1 MFLIS
6 LQVDISPNILV
17 TERKANNTIFTV
29 TSGILGSVAGLLAV
43 FGSAVKF
50 SEDNM
55 NKFKKKIKQK

>member
-1 MFLIS
+1 MLLF
-6 LQVDISPNILV
+6 LQVDIGPSILV

-29 TSGILGSVAGLLAV
+29 TIGILGSVAGLLAV